1 MMKMM
6 LGGCGISERVCRSDP
21 GVADGD
27 GRTNRGK
34 QVRPAIKLRR
44 AEYAQSIPDE
54 IADNAQAPCQGGEK
68 TPQHCKFLGPS
79 MRDCRQRG
87 GPERE

>member
-34 QVRPAIKLRR
+34 QVRPAIELSR
-44 AEYAQSIPDE
+44 AEYAQSAPDE
-54 IADNAQAPCQGGEK
+54 IADNAQAPGQSGEK
-68 TPQHCKFLGPS
+68 TPQHRELLSPT
-79 MRDCRQRG
+79 MRDGHERR